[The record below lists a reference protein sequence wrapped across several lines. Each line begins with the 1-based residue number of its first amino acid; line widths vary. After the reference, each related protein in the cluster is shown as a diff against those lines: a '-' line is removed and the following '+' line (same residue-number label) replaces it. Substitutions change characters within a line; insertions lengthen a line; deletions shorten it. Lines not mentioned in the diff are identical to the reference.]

1 MKTCRFRRVFFFRD
15 TRLFKMIVK
24 LKIKNNGM
32 ILSESLGMQQ
42 MSHRACR
49 DVVKSLGT
57 VLDRLELTFIE
68 IYPLL
73 TEIQF

>member
-1 MKTCRFRRVFFFRD
+1 
-15 TRLFKMIVK
+15 MIVK
-24 LKIKNNGM
+24 FKIKNNGM

-57 VLDRLELTFIE
+57 VLDGLELTFID
-68 IYPLL
+68 IYPPL
-73 TEIQF
+73 TEIQL